1 MNTKVLA
8 PEHLAC
14 FEKQGYVHIR
24 EAFRRAN
31 ALAMQEFMWSRLKAL
46 HNIERS
52 DRSTWSDNTNG
63 LNKSAKASV
72 YSGIGSHRLCSTI
85 NQLLGPGAWQ
95 VPKSWGG
102 FLITF
107 PQGSRDS
114 WELTRKNWHWDGKPS
129 DHFKALNGLFI
140 LMLFSH
146 IEPRGGGTLLL
157 SGSHQLISRFVEAG
171 RQKQKPINL
180 NRFRLSHPWI
190 AELAGMKS
198 RIKDRNE
205 RLQYLHAEGYGG
217 RWSVGTGHRSDR
229 RAGRRLSMP
238 SVNISCCFLQ
248 PLGRTAFHARQENSK
263 TRHGL
268 IKG

>member
-205 RLQYLHAEGYGG
+205 RLQYFMQKDTEVDGV
-217 RWSVGTGHRSDR
+217 SVRVIEVTGEPGDVFLCH
-229 RAGRRLSMP
+229 P
-238 SVNISCCFLQ
+238 SI
-248 PLGRTAFHARQENSK
+248 FHAASFNHSDVPRFMRVK
-263 TRHGL
+263 RIAKRGMA
-268 IKG
+268 